1 MLAGCAGIAQVQQD
15 APKPFPFREK
25 LNYLVEWRLITA
37 GTAQIDISPLGT
49 NWQTKLNIQSAGM
62 VTKLYRVE
70 DNYRALTNEKFCGLN
85 VTLEAQ
91 EGKRH
96 RLSSLQ
102 FDNSKHKL
110 QFEERDLLRNS
121 INSRVLDIAPCTHEV
136 LGALGHLRSLRVEP
150 GNTVM
155 IPITDGKKMVMARIE
170 AQAKEKV
177 AVGNKTYEAIRY
189 EAFLFDNVLYS
200 RKGRLWIWMTDD
212 AARVPLQIRVRLGFP
227 IGNITLTLDKEE
239 RS

>member
-1 MLAGCAGIAQVQQD
+1 
-15 APKPFPFREK
+15 
-25 LNYLVEWRLITA
+25 VEWRLITA

-70 DNYRALTNEKFCGLN
+70 DNYRALTNDKFCGVN
-85 VTLEAQ
+85 VMLDAQ

-102 FDNSKHKL
+102 FDNGKRKL
-110 QFEERDLLRNS
+110 QFEERDLIRNS
-121 INSRVLDIAPCTHEV
+121 VNSRVLDIAPCTHEV
-136 LGALGHLRSLRVEP
+136 LGALAYLRVLRVEP
-150 GNTVM
+150 GKTVM
-155 IPITDGKKMVMARIE
+155 LPITDGKKMVMARIE

-177 AVGNKTYEAIRY
+177 EVDNKSYEAIRY
-189 EAFLFDNVLYS
+189 EAFLFDNVLYT

-212 AARVPLQIRVRLGFP
+212 AARIPVQLRVRLGFP